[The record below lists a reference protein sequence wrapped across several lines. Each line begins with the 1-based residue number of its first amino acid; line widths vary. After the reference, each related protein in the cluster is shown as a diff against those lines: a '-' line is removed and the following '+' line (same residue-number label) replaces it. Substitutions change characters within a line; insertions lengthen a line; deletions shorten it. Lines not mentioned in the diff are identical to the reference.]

1 MALRLPL
8 RSQSGRRVG
17 RPGRVESPMT
27 RAPFQVSAPRPW
39 SRSLFYQ
46 AVSVYGGEELRI
58 FAGEMVFRWLLHS
71 GTPATVGAQRV
82 LIERSLMIP
91 GRRVAGSRLW
101 DEGSCFVEP
110 WERGALGHFLLGYN
124 DGELTLSLAGVKVW
138 GTFQFVRTSVLE
150 GLDAE
155 WMLRRLAAAKRVA

>member
-1 MALRLPL
+1 
-8 RSQSGRRVG
+8 
-17 RPGRVESPMT
+17 MT
-27 RAPFQVSAPRPW
+27 GDPIQISAPRPW

-46 AVSVYGGEELRI
+46 TVSVYGGEELRI
-58 FAGEMVFRWLLHS
+58 FAGAMIFRWVHHS

-91 GRRVAGSRLW
+91 GRRVAGSRLR

-124 DGELTLSLAGVKVW
+124 DGELTLSLAGTMVW

-150 GLDAE
+150 GFDAE
-155 WMLRRLAAAKRVA
+155 WRLRRLAAAERVA